1 MRTYTT
7 YAVLYALAC
16 GEDLLV
22 CLYWWYSW
30 VGARLLVKWEPG
42 SESVNN
48 SLARLVMDS
57 NLCTKFQL
65 CILPGFWDI
74 YACLNWTTTTTTM
87 TTRRIFKTDFLE
99 WINYRLCDLSHFLH
113 TRFFFDSTD
122 RTDMSEAGSDWN
134 LKLNVQ
140 ISKCMGLMQ
149 DNLCQPY
156 TLSATIL
163 SNVTLIAFFTFCKEW
178 GDFS

>member
-113 TRFFFDSTD
+113 TRFFWQY
-122 RTDMSEAGSDWN
+122 GSDWYVRSGIWLKFKIKRTN
-134 LKLNVQ
+134 LKMYGSNAGQPVSALYT
-140 ISKCMGLMQ
+140 KC
-149 DNLCQPY
+149 Y
-156 TLSATIL
+156 HT
-163 SNVTLIAFFTFCKEW
+163 
-178 GDFS
+178 